1 MTVTLDPTATIA
13 SNCFLARTTWLEFLP
28 FVTASHECFRLVSD
42 YTAVIV
48 VALVFVNPK
57 MCVSLGSPE
66 PEFELIRSRIGSQLS
81 FIEIIMIAV
90 IISWGSSLELKN
102 LAVVLRYCCI
112 ISRLGE
118 GFQIIVE

>member
-28 FVTASHECFRLVSD
+28 FVTASYECIRLVSD

-66 PEFELIRSRIGSQLS
+66 PEFELIWSRIGSQLS

-112 ISRLGE
+112 ISSLGE